1 MDLESVK
8 QKQLEKAKDI
18 VFKYVN
24 ESLPNIKKEDTD
36 RIFTYLKNYY
46 LITDKDFKIYDLHK
60 KMFKIKGYIL
70 TFFEKYGNNYKSM
83 TPLEILD
90 EILGKDI
97 VDSAID
103 NYLLTTDGELSIP
116 NNDVQEYSNMESV
129 DGGRRKRRTK
139 KRKLTRRRT
148 IRKRKS
154 YR

>member
-70 TFFEKYGNNYKSM
+70 NFFEKYGNNYKSM

-116 NNDVQEYSNMESV
+116 NNEVQEYSNMESV

-139 KRKLTRRRT
+139 KRKSTRRRT